1 MGEVSYLNR
10 KRNWVEG
17 GEQVQI
23 LQPQKGAQET
33 FLSCGADIVIY
44 GGAAGGGKTFSLL
57 LEPLRHY
64 QNGGFSCVIFRKNA
78 NQIFNP
84 GGLWDA
90 SMEIYPHLGGKPFKT
105 PKPYWL
111 FPSGMKVSFAHL
123 ENSNDL
129 LSWQGSQIALIAF
142 DELTHFSQEQFFYML
157 SRNRSLCGIK
167 PYVRATTNP
176 DSDSWVADFIGWWID
191 QETGYAI
198 PERSGKIRY
207 LARRDNRLL
216 WGDTAEDLLMQD
228 IGQEEIKTVSFIA
241 ASLQDNQ
248 ILMAKD
254 PGYLGNLKALP
265 FVERE
270 KLLQGNWKVRPAGG
284 SYFQRQQIAVL
295 SVVPQDMIRLVRAW
309 DFAATAEGKGDADY
323 TAAVLMGKR
332 KNGRYVILDV
342 INRRCAAGEV
352 RNLVKNTAMMD
363 KEKWGSV
370 TIRIPKDPGQAGV
383 DQVQSYL
390 KMLAGFSCIAERETG
405 SKGTR
410 AEPLAAQWQGGN
422 VEILAAPWNESF
434 LDQLERFPE
443 VKHDDM
449 VDAAAGAFNQ
459 LEKQNTILPKGSL
472 SAFGKQSYWKK

>member
-1 MGEVSYLNR
+1 M
-10 KRNWVEG
+10 
-17 GEQVQI
+17 QI
-23 LQPQKGAQET
+23 LQPQKGAQEK

-44 GGAAGGGKTFSLL
+44 GGAAGGGKTFALL

-64 QNGGFSCVIFRKNA
+64 ENQGFSCVIFRKNA

-90 SMEIYPHLGGKPFKT
+90 SMEIYPLLGAKPFKT

-111 FPSGMKVSFAHL
+111 FPSGMKISFAHL
-123 ENSNDL
+123 EDSNDL

-176 DSDSWVADFIGWWID
+176 DSNSWVAQFIAWWID
-191 QETGYAI
+191 PETGYAI

-207 LARRDNRLL
+207 FARRDNTLL
-216 WGDTAEDLLMQD
+216 WGDTPESLLSDD
-228 IGQEEIKTVSFIA
+228 ISREEIKTVSFIA

-254 PGYLGNLKALP
+254 PGYLANLKALP

-284 SYFQRQQIAVL
+284 SYFQRQQVAVL
-295 SVVPQDMIRLVRAW
+295 PTAPKDLVRLVRAW
-309 DFAATAEGKGDADY
+309 DFAATPEGKGDGDY
-323 TAAVLMGKR
+323 TASVLIGKR
-332 KNGRYVILDV
+332 QNGRYIILDV
-342 INRRCAAGEV
+342 INRRCAASEV
-352 RNLVKNTAMMD
+352 RNLVKNTALSD
-363 KEKWGSV
+363 KEKWGAV

-383 DQVQSYL
+383 EQAQSYL

-422 VEILAAPWNESF
+422 VDLTAASWNEEF
-434 LDQLERFPE
+434 LDQLERFPV

-472 SAFGKQSYWKK
+472 SALGKQSYWKK